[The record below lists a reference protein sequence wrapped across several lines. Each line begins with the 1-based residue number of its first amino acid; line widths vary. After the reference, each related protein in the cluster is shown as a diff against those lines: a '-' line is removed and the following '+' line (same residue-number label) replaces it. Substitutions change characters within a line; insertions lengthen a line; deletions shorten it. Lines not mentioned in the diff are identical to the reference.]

1 MILTVFCKGIFE
13 SGFVQW
19 AKNMGE
25 EDPDWDDDDDED
37 EDEDG
42 DEEEGGEIAGDAPML
57 SGGAS
62 GTTYQGSMNEEDN
75 GDDEETMDLSGR
87 GSLVDAST
95 KEITLRKMIFD
106 ILDGRGTIG
115 LYVEAFIFFLIFLTV
130 TTAILGTVESL
141 KTGLPDEI
149 MSTIEAVATYVYF
162 STGYMTEYFTNLN
175 DYNSITHNS
184 YPHYALIPQV
194 YLHC

>member
-42 DEEEGGEIAGDAPML
+42 DEEEGGEVASDAPML

-162 STGYMTEYFTNLN
+162 FYRIY
-175 DYNSITHNS
+175 D
-184 YPHYALIPQV
+184 
-194 YLHC
+194 